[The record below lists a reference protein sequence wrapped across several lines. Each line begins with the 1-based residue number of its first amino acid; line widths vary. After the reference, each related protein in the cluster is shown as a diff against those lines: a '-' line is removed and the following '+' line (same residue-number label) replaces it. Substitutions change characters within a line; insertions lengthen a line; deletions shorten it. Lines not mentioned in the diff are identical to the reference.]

1 VVVAVV
7 AVVCGAVV
15 VPVALAVVAL
25 DEEGERVSLELR
37 ISVVA
42 AVAVATTLLAATAAL
57 ASSFFDTPTL
67 TRSPSERDSPP
78 ARRPAGPTR

>member
-1 VVVAVV
+1 VVVAEV

-25 DEEGERVSLELR
+25 DADREQVTLEQR

-42 AVAVATTLLAATAAL
+42 AVAVATTPLAAMAAL

-67 TRSPSERDSPP
+67 TRSPSERV
-78 ARRPAGPTR
+78 